1 MVHHSQQRTERDND
15 KHQTANCAE
24 AYLGAWWYTA
34 CHSSNLN
41 GYNYNRDDLPENPT
55 YYAKGIIWRNEKNVA
70 EQDYYFS
77 WPKVE
82 MKIRKRNCWCALLR
96 WINQVYHSKFSLF
109 FDVVVEKSIFSRPN
123 RIHPFFHHMHMR
135 QIEHLWKRR
144 QDDTLLHTTIIS
156 NINNPVRWWSLS
168 QSKACAEDKNNRLRQ
183 NSSHVNER
191 ENNWPRGFQHQF
203 SNFKSFEIRN

>member
-1 MVHHSQQRTERDND
+1 MSSKRWREFETSYFILISDFSPPEFWLGLKTLSNITSTDVWELQVSLEDFCENSYSATYHQFKVEPGPLYKLNISGYNETASNLQDTLTGLNGAPFSTKDRDND

-82 MKIRKRNCWCALLR
+82 MKIRKRNC
-96 WINQVYHSKFSLF
+96 
-109 FDVVVEKSIFSRPN
+109 
-123 RIHPFFHHMHMR
+123 
-135 QIEHLWKRR
+135 
-144 QDDTLLHTTIIS
+144 
-156 NINNPVRWWSLS
+156 
-168 QSKACAEDKNNRLRQ
+168 
-183 NSSHVNER
+183 
-191 ENNWPRGFQHQF
+191 
-203 SNFKSFEIRN
+203 